1 MYDEEEDKEILK
13 KVKSYSRRKK
23 KDFSS
28 AINSKNLTEE
38 EMDELFLSS

>member
-1 MYDEEEDKEILK
+1 MYDEDEDKEILK
-13 KVKSYSRRKK
+13 KVKNYSRRK